1 MAEKA
6 IQEAIN
12 ALKHYSKLVDKE
24 DESSPAIRAIAGL
37 YLAIEEMNLQ
47 TQQKEK
53 LCLNS

>member
-37 YLAIEEMNLQ
+37 YLAMEEMNLQ

-53 LCLNS
+53 P